1 MASFDK
7 SFFLQT
13 LTPSSQDV
21 FLICFSLV
29 NPASFEN
36 VRAKWYPEVS
46 LSPHTKFT
54 GFCTFASI
62 LYTFMMC
69 FTGTPPLSTSSNHPG
84 WHQTGSAGRQS
95 RGNCYAKSRLPLY
108 HEKLCKLTTPVL
120 DPHLRPRQVPNSQN
134 ISEHSRKFD
143 LFVFWQSLGPFVI
156 WWDLS
161 RRP

>member
-46 LSPHTKFT
+46 LLPNSGGSVHLPQ
-54 GFCTFASI
+54 FCTPSW
-62 LYTFMMC
+62 C
-69 FTGTPPLSTSSNHPG
+69 FSGTPPLSTSSNHPG

-95 RGNCYAKSRLPLY
+95 RGNCYAKSHLPLY

-120 DPHLRPRQVPNSQN
+120 DPHLRPWQVPNGHN
-134 ISEHSRKFD
+134 ISEYSRKFD
-143 LFVFWQSLGPFVI
+143 LFVFWQSFGPFVI